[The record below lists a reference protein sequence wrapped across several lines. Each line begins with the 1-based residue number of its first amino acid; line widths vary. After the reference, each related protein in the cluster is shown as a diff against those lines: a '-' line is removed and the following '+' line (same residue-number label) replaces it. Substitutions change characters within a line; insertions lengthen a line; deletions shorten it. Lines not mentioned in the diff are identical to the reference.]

1 MMSWTMKAWQ
11 GRPLESL
18 YPIVY
23 FDCLVL
29 KVRQDKRI
37 INKAL
42 YVALCIDLSGQKDVL
57 GL

>member
-42 YVALCIDLSGQKDVL
+42 YVALCIDLSGQKDV
-57 GL
+57 